1 MSRLKLS
8 LWLMISFCTVTQ
20 VRAQGLLGKSIMI
33 NANQQ
38 KLSSVLAMMEKEG
51 GFKFSYQST
60 IVALDSL
67 VDFKANNLSIE
78 ESLNRL
84 LKNQYE
90 FKQANNF
97 IIIRYAP
104 LHLSLVLQESS
115 GNQSQ
120 YLIRGKIIN
129 EQSLKPLANASVYE
143 KNLLQS
149 TLTDEQGLF
158 TLKLK
163 NIDQTISLTINKEN
177 YKEVTSYFLPE
188 ITIIK
193 DKKPTSNSFVAGEL
207 DGIEKTFLG
216 RMLIT
221 AKQKTQ
227 SVNIGSFIASAPA
240 QISLGPGL
248 GTHGLL
254 SGQVVNKFSINITG
268 DYNAGVDGMEI
279 GFLYNID
286 KKNVRYF
293 QFGGAFNLVGGQ
305 FTGLQVAGFYNNVLQ
320 NFNGIQV
327 TLGYN
332 HLNRTFKGLQI
343 GALYNH
349 VGQEFH
355 GVQTSLLYNQV
366 KRSVKGVQMG
376 AVINNAQSH
385 LNGVQIASLYNRVKN
400 DLKGIQIGPFN
411 QSQNL
416 SRGVQFS
423 LLGNW
428 VNQRANGLQLAGLF
442 NYAKQVKG
450 LQIGL
455 INVADSSSGY
465 HLGLINIVKK
475 GYHQLNL
482 STNETIDFNIA
493 LKTGSKQLYT
503 QLLFGQNLN
512 RSKKLIAMGWGLGK
526 EITLAKNLSLN
537 PELSSRYLHQGDW
550 MDTTI
555 LNRIDLNLNY
565 RIHKHLAI
573 NAGPAFNLYYSNQKN
588 QIPNYDF
595 VNTKS
600 PSLGWS
606 MGLSFL

>member
-1 MSRLKLS
+1 
-8 LWLMISFCTVTQ
+8 MISFCTAIQ
-20 VRAQGLLGKSIMI
+20 VQAQSVLSKNITI
-33 NANQQ
+33 NATQQ
-38 KLSSVLAMMEKEG
+38 KLSNVLAMIEKEG
-51 GFKFSYQST
+51 NFRFSYQST
-60 IVALDSL
+60 IITLDSL
-67 VDFKANNLSIE
+67 VNFNVNNLSVE

-90 FKQANNF
+90 YKQASNF

-104 LHLSLVLQESS
+104 LHLSLILQESS
-115 GNQSQ
+115 GSQAQ

-129 EQSLKPLANASVYE
+129 EQSNKPIANASIYE

-158 TLKLK
+158 VLKLK
-163 NIDQTISLTINKEN
+163 NIAQTIVITINKEN
-177 YKEVTSYFLPE
+177 YKEITSYFLPE
-188 ITIIK
+188 IIITK
-193 DKKPTSNSFVAGEL
+193 DKKSNNTSFIAGEL

-221 AKQKTQ
+221 SKQKTQ

-268 DYNAGVDGMEI
+268 DYNAGVEGMEI

-305 FTGLQVAGFYNNVLQ
+305 FTGLQVAGFYNNILQ
-320 NFNGIQV
+320 DFNGVQV
-327 TLGYN
+327 SLGYN
-332 HLNRTFKGLQI
+332 RVNREFNGLQI
-343 GALYNH
+343 GGLYNH
-349 VGQEFH
+349 VKQKFN
-355 GVQTSLLYNQV
+355 GVQASVLYNQV
-366 KRSVKGVQMG
+366 KESVKGVQMG
-376 AVINNAQSH
+376 AVINNAETN
-385 LNGVQIASLYNRVKN
+385 LNGLQIASLYNRVNKN
-400 DLKGIQIGPFN
+400 LQGMQIGPFN
-411 QSQNL
+411 QTRNL
-416 SRGVQFS
+416 IKGVQFS
-423 LLGNW
+423 LFGNW
-428 VNQRANGLQLAGLF
+428 VNQKANGLQLAGLF

-465 HLGLINIVKK
+465 HLGLVNIIKK
-475 GYHQLNL
+475 GYHQISL
-482 STNETIDFNIA
+482 SANETIDLNVA
-493 LKTGSKQLYT
+493 LKTGSKKLYT
-503 QLLFGQNLN
+503 QLLFGQNLSS
-512 RSKKLIAMGWGLGK
+512 SKKLIAMGWGLGK
-526 EITLAKNLSLN
+526 ELSLDKNLSLN
-537 PELSSRYLHQGDW
+537 PEISSRYLHQGDW

-555 LNRIDLNLNY
+555 LNRLNLDLNY

-573 NAGPAFNLYYSNQKN
+573 SAGPAFNLYYSNQKK
-588 QIPNYDF
+588 QIQGYDF
-595 VNTKS
+595 VNTKH

-606 MGLSFL
+606 IGLNIF